1 MARIADSYRFRA
13 EAVRLNWTFIADKLM
28 QRQEFGTH
36 AAAPIDPKVLRARA
50 MDIRLTWACA
60 KELGVPYGPFT
71 VWTRDK
77 QDDDLKATE
86 PSTWWTGDGLG
97 FWWGG
102 EEAARVR
109 VECDV
114 GSLSQPVGLYLFRTS
129 PSLHDAVAAAAVTPT
144 SNTVILDIRTSGATM
159 GLLVNGSNPSV
170 SITRLDEVVNDG
182 AWKPIEIV
190 GLPVEPSWPG
200 SGYDTGPQGPV
211 ANLMDPRDAAILRL
225 IRGGPP
231 LGWHPLTQSGR
242 TAPIWEAPDPKALV
256 EEVRKHVLPEIA
268 ALYDGSVPEYEQ
280 WKVSAVRAVDPPQQ
294 SGKQSSLATTVDAQP
309 WATLNLPAH
318 SDAFLN
324 LATGF
329 GSAYSQK
336 QVLPEQIGVGGAD
349 FLVTASYRDVLPKG
363 TGSAEFAAYAPQG
376 IMHAQTPAPDALAAV
391 RSGLVPPPVADVAW
405 RETVRLGWL
414 RSPTT
419 AGLGIVTESALAR
432 YDQGSGQAEALIE
445 KRDPSGWRPLVV
457 SADAPSG
464 QPGNDH
470 TSVVDGAAEIPLW
483 SGGRQVGYAVAVTD
497 VYGVWSRWSDV
508 DYSGEEPGP
517 ESPRIISLALTTTF
531 AGTTTCPANLDLE
544 VATEWLQRRTQDIEI
559 VAIFFPM
566 ATPTSAPPA
575 GLSPGAPTPAGCF
588 RLDLGIGFAGDV
600 PSGSGCVVRAL
611 KADGTGDEAPGPA
624 QGDGGRRYAV
634 QADVPTLDF
643 ATTRRWGVEVLTRR
657 SVFAGPSPSAWV
669 PDPGRPA
676 LTSAASPVPVAPI
689 PLPLPPG
696 VPLASLPDAEGRAHA
711 RVRWSL
717 PSGAAVRRTAVWE
730 CAETAF
736 RQTVGLP
743 PRAPD
748 TDSPGVRL
756 AALWAAYDGMP
767 AGRRRLAFRRIVEVD
782 GSLHDYDAVLPK
794 GSTDI
799 HFFVV
804 TTITDTG
811 IESPWPDDPSEPHK
825 HLQAVMA
832 PRLRRPA
839 PPIARSHITTTGDI
853 VIELSSAS
861 PLPLSRFR
869 LLRTRL
875 EAAARRADTM
885 GPAFAEV
892 PVGGPSGQT
901 DGVTGDPIYTA
912 SWTGAFPP
920 SWDDWFVRAIAIPV
934 DTVPVQAV
942 RGLPSDASDAI
953 TVVVPPVGPPDL
965 APLVVEATDAGHTAI
980 VVRTSTSA
988 TVRTVPAGDHRIGA
1002 TVNATILPAVPLG
1015 DVPETALASPPG
1027 AAATEPA
1034 LERGVRTAGR
1044 SPLALWFTRTVATD
1058 PVSVAIRLIDPFG
1071 RVTERTEIVPGWV
1084 PPPVL
1089 DLTLLDVIAVVGRG
1103 VGISVASDAPVEV
1116 DPPYSLAVRASQRG
1130 RPFPFPMPLRR
1141 PMFASMNLSDIPRS
1155 ATPTA
1160 GGGIQFGWRRDDD
1173 RERIYDIWIPL
1184 TAPLTA
1190 TITLEAPDGGQISVT
1205 AFASV

>member
-13 EAVRLNWTFIADKLM
+13 EAVRLNWAFIAGKLLE
-28 QRQEFGTH
+28 RQEFGTR
-36 AAAPIDPKVLRARA
+36 AAAAIDPKVLRARS

-77 QDDDLKATE
+77 QDGALE
-86 PSTWWTGDGLG
+86 PVECSTWWTGDGLA

-114 GSLSQPVGLYLFRTS
+114 GSLSRPVGLYLFRTS
-129 PSLHDAVAAAAVTPT
+129 PSLHDAVAAVAVTPT
-144 SNTVILDIRTSGATM
+144 SNTAILDLRTSGATM

-170 SITRLDEVVNDG
+170 SVKRLTEVVNDAG
-182 AWKPIEIV
+182 WKPIEIV
-190 GLPVEPSWPG
+190 GLPVDPSWPG

-211 ANLMDPRDAAILRL
+211 DDPMDPRDAAILRL
-225 IRGGPP
+225 VRGGPP
-231 LGWHPLTQSGR
+231 LGWHPLTQSAR
-242 TAPIWEAPDPKALV
+242 SAPIWEAPDPKALV
-256 EEVRKHVLPEIA
+256 EEVRTQVLPEIA
-268 ALYDGSVPEYEQ
+268 ALYDGSVPEFEQ
-280 WKVSAVRAVDPPQQ
+280 WTLSAVRTVDPPQQ
-294 SGKQSSLATTVDAQP
+294 NGRQSSLTTTADAKP
-309 WATLNLPAH
+309 WTTLNLPAH

-329 GSAYSQK
+329 GSAYSQERM
-336 QVLPEQIGVGGAD
+336 LPEQIGVGGAE
-349 FLVTASYRDVLPKG
+349 FLVTASYRDVLPAG

-376 IMHAQTPAPDALAAV
+376 IAHAQTPAPAGLVAV
-391 RSGLVPPPVADVAW
+391 RSGLVPPPLADLTW

-414 RSPTT
+414 RPPTT
-419 AGLGIVTESALAR
+419 AGLGVVTETALAR
-432 YDQGSGQAEALIE
+432 YAAGSGQAEALIE
-445 KRDPSGWRPLVV
+445 KRDPSGWRPLVL
-457 SADAPSG
+457 SPDAPSG

-470 TSVVDGAAEIPLW
+470 TSVVDGAAEIPLS

-497 VYGVWSRWSDV
+497 VYGVWSSWRDV
-508 DYSGEEPGP
+508 DYSGDEPGP
-517 ESPRIISLALTTTF
+517 ESARIVSLALTTRFT
-531 AGTTTCPANLDLE
+531 GTTTCPATLDLE
-544 VATEWLQRRTQDIEI
+544 VASEWLQRRTQDIEV

-575 GLSPGAPTPAGCF
+575 GLSPSLPTPGGCF
-588 RLDLGIGFAGDV
+588 RRDLGVGFAGDV
-600 PSGSGCVVRAL
+600 PSGSGCVVTAL
-611 KADGTGDEAPGPA
+611 NADGTDGEVPGPA

-634 QADVPTLDF
+634 RADVPTLDF
-643 ATTRRWGVEVLTRR
+643 ATTRRWGVQAWTRR
-657 SVFAGPSPSAWV
+657 SVFVGPSPSTWV
-669 PDPGRPA
+669 PDPGHPA
-676 LTSAASPVPVAPI
+676 LTSAASPVPVTPL

-696 VPLASLPDAEGRAHA
+696 VPLASLPDAEGRSHA

-717 PSGAAVRRTAVWE
+717 PGGAPVRRIAVWE
-730 CAETAF
+730 CAETAL

-767 AGRRRLAFRRIVEVD
+767 AARRRLPFRRIIEVD
-782 GSLHDYDAVLPK
+782 GALRDHDAVLPK

-799 HFFVV
+799 HFFLA
-804 TTITDTG
+804 TTISDTG
-811 IESPWPDDPSEPHK
+811 VESSWPDDPTEPHK

-839 PPIARSHITTTGDI
+839 PPLARSHVTSTGDI
-853 VIELSSAS
+853 VIDLTSAS
-861 PLPLSRFR
+861 PLPVARFR
-869 LLRTRL
+869 LLRTRS

-892 PVGGPSGQT
+892 LVAGPSGQT
-901 DGVTGDPIYTA
+901 DGVSRDPIYTA
-912 SWTGAFPP
+912 GWTGSFPA

-953 TVVVPPVGPPDL
+953 TVVVPPAGPPDL
-965 APLVVEATDAGHTAI
+965 APLVVETTDAGHTAI

-988 TVRTVPAGDHRIGA
+988 PVHSVPAGDHRIGA
-1002 TVNATILPAVPLG
+1002 TIQATVLPAVPLG
-1015 DVPETALASPPG
+1015 DLAETLLASPPA
-1027 AAATEPA
+1027 AAATVPV
-1034 LERGVRTAGR
+1034 LERGVRVSGR
-1044 SPLALWFTRTVATD
+1044 SPLALWFTRAVATD
-1058 PVSVAIRLIDPFG
+1058 SVEVAIRLTDPLG
-1071 RVTERTEIVPGWV
+1071 RVTERTETVPGWV

-1089 DLTLLDVIAVVGRG
+1089 DLTLLDVIPVIGRG

-1116 DPPYSLAVRASQRG
+1116 HPPYTLAVRASQRG
-1130 RPFPFPMPLRR
+1130 RPLRFPLPLRR
-1141 PMFASMNLSDIPRS
+1141 PIFASMNLPDIPRS

-1160 GGGIQFGWRRDDD
+1160 GGGIQFGWRRDD
-1173 RERIYDIWIPL
+1173 EHQRIYDIWIPL
-1184 TAPLTA
+1184 AAPLTA
-1190 TITLEAPDGGQISVT
+1190 TITLEAPDGGQITVT
-1205 AFASV
+1205 AIAQA